1 MDHNVESIRN
11 KKFEDLLW
19 QAIADTGISIPDLQ
33 SPTRSLSSLLLPR
46 QNFNPLYNIIRCSRP
61 FG

>member
-33 SPTRSLSSLLLPR
+33 PPTRSLSSLLLPR
-46 QNFNPLYNIIRCSRP
+46 QMTQGQVLS
-61 FG
+61 